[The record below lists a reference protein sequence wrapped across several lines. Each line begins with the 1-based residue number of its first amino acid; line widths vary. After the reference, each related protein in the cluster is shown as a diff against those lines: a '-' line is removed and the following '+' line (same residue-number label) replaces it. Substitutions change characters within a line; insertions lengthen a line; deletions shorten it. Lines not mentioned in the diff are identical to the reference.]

1 MKNITIASLVVCL
14 VIVCIITVD
23 KRINKLQDELITAK
37 EEMAN
42 DSILVHQYQDAM
54 YQFMYTSPDCAHKFE
69 QLLENKDLNDEQN

>member
-1 MKNITIASLVVCL
+1 MKNITIASIVVCL

-23 KRINKLQDELITAK
+23 KRINKLEDELITAK

-54 YQFMYTSPDCAHKFE
+54 YQFMHTNPDCADRFQ
-69 QLLENKDLNDEQN
+69 QLLESKDLK